1 MSKNRKKSN
10 TDEIEKIL
18 KEKSEEITFSKEEM
32 SQTVSKVFERI
43 EKERKS

>member
-18 KEKSEEITFSKEEM
+18 KEKSEEITFSKE
-32 SQTVSKVFERI
+32 
-43 EKERKS
+43 